1 MLSRLH
7 SGTAQLNPGG
17 YERYSQLQSL
27 AVDFTYRQSKQR
39 GPTERTAHIM
49 KRHLP
54 SRLCLAVALC
64 VLLASGPAFARGF
77 GQGAAQRAA
86 ANRQQRTAQRAQARS
101 AQNNP
106 ARPAPYS
113 NPNPEARPAAHP
125 GNLAQWMQD
134 HKNLSL
140 PDQQRALENEP
151 GFRQLPAE
159 TQQRMLDRLG
169 QLNNMEPQQRARIL
183 DRNEALE
190 RLTPQQREQY
200 GNASNA
206 LKSAP
211 PERQRPMARAILDL
225 TEMPPGQ
232 REQVIDSPAFRSQFS
247 DSERSTIR
255 TLLMGEPYSGDR

>member
-1 MLSRLH
+1 
-7 SGTAQLNPGG
+7 
-17 YERYSQLQSL
+17 
-27 AVDFTYRQSKQR
+27 
-39 GPTERTAHIM
+39 M

-54 SRLCLAVALC
+54 SRLCIGAAC
-64 VLLASGPAFARGF
+64 CLLLESGPAFARGF
-77 GQGAAQRAA
+77 GQRAQQAAAIRQQRAA
-86 ANRQQRTAQRAQARS
+86 ERAEARAAQSGA
-101 AQNNP
+101 
-106 ARPAPYS
+106 ARPTPNAV
-113 NPNPEARPAAHP
+113 PNPGTRPAAHP
-125 GNLAQWMQD
+125 GNLAQWMEN

-140 PDQQRALENEP
+140 PEQQRALENEP
-151 GFRQLPAE
+151 GFRLLDPQ
-159 TQQRMLDRLG
+159 TQQNMRDRLA
-169 QLNNMEPQQRARIL
+169 QLNNMDPQKRARIL

-232 REQVIDSPAFRSQFS
+232 REQVIDSPAFRAQFS

-255 TLLMGEPYSGDR
+255 TLLMAEPYSGDR

>member
-1 MLSRLH
+1 MISRQH
-7 SGTAQLNPGG
+7 SGPAQPNPGG
-17 YERYSQLQSL
+17 YERYSQFQFL
-27 AVDFTYRQSKQR
+27 AVDFSYRQSQQR
-39 GPTERTAHIM
+39 GPAENTAHIM
-49 KRHLP
+49 NRHIP
-54 SRLCLAVALC
+54 SRLSLAAALC
-64 VLLASGPAFARGF
+64 VLLVSGTAFARGF
-77 GQGAAQRAA
+77 GQRALQAA
-86 ANRQQRTAQRAQARS
+86 ANRQQRAAQRAQARS
-101 AQNNP
+101 AQNSA

-140 PDQQRALENEP
+140 PEQQRALESEP
-151 GFRQLPAE
+151 GFRDLPPE
-159 TQQRMLDRLG
+159 TQQRYRDRLA
-169 QLNNMEPQQRARIL
+169 QLNNMNPQQRQRIL

-255 TLLMGEPYSGDR
+255 TLLMGEPYYGEH